1 MGFNFLGARPCDLLS
16 LRENRGE
23 GQTDVVKRS
32 LGGKGFG
39 DSANAALFC
48 PFSGHVV
55 CIFAKRPV
63 SRSLFVLQNDRHRAS
78 RFAFL
83 LSAHPWA
90 LKLSALLPI
99 LPLPTVHF
107 EGGLPGP
114 GIPIS

>member
-1 MGFNFLGARPCDLLS
+1 MGFNFPVARPCDIS
-16 LRENRGE
+16 SPRENRGE

-63 SRSLFVLQNDRHRAS
+63 SQGIFV
-78 RFAFL
+78 FL
-83 LSAHPWA
+83 LSAHPWT
-90 LKLSALLPI
+90 LTLSTLLPI